1 VAGLYAALADPETR
15 GLFDTIRAEW
25 DRTVDAVLTVVD
37 KNRILGNRPHLLAT
51 VERRNPFVDVLSH
64 TQVELKRR
72 LSASSDEAERE
83 KLAQALFT
91 TVTGIAAGLQT
102 AG

>member
-1 VAGLYAALADPETR
+1 VAALYAALADPETR
-15 GLFDTIRAEW
+15 GVFDTIRAEW
-25 DRTVDAVLTVVD
+25 ERTVNAVLTVVD

-72 LSASSDEAERE
+72 LMNTTDEAERE

-91 TVTGIAAGLQT
+91 SVHGIAAGLQT